1 MRRLL
6 AGTGSPLDDQGR
18 ALYLR
23 LVQDPGHIAGA
34 LAMMAAWKLDGL
46 VDRLPGIAVPTLLIA
61 TQGDRAV
68 PPLVSSD
75 AARRLPGAELLMVAD
90 NGHLPQEKAADGL
103 ANVIVPWLLARLQ
116 SGFQPTSP

>member
-1 MRRLL
+1 
-6 AGTGSPLDDQGR
+6 
-18 ALYLR
+18 
-23 LVQDPGHIAGA
+23 
-34 LAMMAAWKLDGL
+34 MMAAWKLDGL

-61 TQGDRAV
+61 TQGDHAV

-90 NGHLPQEKAADGL
+90 YGHLPQEKAADGL
-103 ANVIVPWLLARLQ
+103 ASLIVPWLLARLQ